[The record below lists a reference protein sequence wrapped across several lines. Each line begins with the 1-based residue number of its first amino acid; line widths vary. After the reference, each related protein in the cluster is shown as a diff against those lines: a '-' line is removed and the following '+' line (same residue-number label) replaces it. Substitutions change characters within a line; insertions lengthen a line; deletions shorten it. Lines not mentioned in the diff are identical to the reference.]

1 MLEKLGCRVDVVAS
15 GTEAVEAVERNAYHL
30 VLMDCQMRSMDGI
43 EAARR
48 IRNLPDHVSS
58 PPIVALTGDAGDHER
73 MQCLAAGMND
83 FVAKPLRLGT
93 LREKLAQW
101 IESAPQSHPHLAG

>member
-1 MLEKLGCRVDVVAS
+1 MPG
-15 GTEAVEAVERNAYHL
+15 
-30 VLMDCQMRSMDGI
+30 MDGM

-48 IRNLPDHVSS
+48 IRALPDHVSS
-58 PPIVALTGDAGDHER
+58 PPIVALTGETRDQER

-83 FVAKPLRLGT
+83 FLSKPLRLGT

-101 IESAPQSHPHLAG
+101 IESTPQTQSHHFPG

>member
-1 MLEKLGCRVDVVAS
+1 
-15 GTEAVEAVERNAYHL
+15 
-30 VLMDCQMRSMDGI
+30 MDCQMDGMDGI

-48 IRNLPDHVSS
+48 IRSLPDHVSS

-101 IESAPQSHPHLAG
+101 IESTPHAHPHHLPG